1 MLPFFQR
8 IVRWQR
14 VSISAASFLNDVT
27 AISLFKLLNG
37 EREMGRWCAAM
48 ISAAVFCIANKRH
61 SPAGIR
67 R

>member
-1 MLPFFQR
+1 
-8 IVRWQR
+8 
-14 VSISAASFLNDVT
+14 
-27 AISLFKLLNG
+27 LLNG